1 MCVCV
6 RTEAIECFMTLDH
19 VSILS
24 RSLWLYL
31 FLLALVKVKKKKKR
45 KRKGK
50 EKSKKRRKNG
60 LFSFVLFAL
69 LFNDHNLSNSILKRE
84 KKLEPLN
91 EKKKEGLQTTL
102 FQLAIAIKTLA
113 EAQEQKNKI

>member
-31 FLLALVKVKKKKKR
+31 FLLALVKVKKKEEKKE

-50 EKSKKRRKNG
+50 KQETTEKWP
-60 LFSFVLFAL
+60 LFFRIICTSF
-69 LFNDHNLSNSILKRE
+69 
-84 KKLEPLN
+84 
-91 EKKKEGLQTTL
+91 Q
-102 FQLAIAIKTLA
+102 
-113 EAQEQKNKI
+113 